1 MSRNATNTFIE
12 RGRKMLRGTNQK
24 TILCFGAAES
34 TLEQQLNDREL
45 RKKTNPYDPL
55 VYMEELV
62 DYLIQQPFENFSLQP
77 KELIDQIKAGSK
89 YPLWED
95 IQAIIWRTQGF
106 NCTGSTRSR
115 FLKSI
120 NNTRKQDNLPIIQ

>member
-1 MSRNATNTFIE
+1 
-12 RGRKMLRGTNQK
+12 MLQ
-24 TILCFGAAES
+24 ILLLKEGEKCFEEQIKKIFCFGVAES
-34 TLEQQLNDREL
+34 NLEQQLNDREL

-89 YPLWED
+89 YPLWEE
-95 IQAIIWRTQGF
+95 IQAIMMEDP
-106 NCTGSTRSR
+106 R
-115 FLKSI
+115 FQLQSK
-120 NNTRKQDNLPIIQ
+120 

>member
-1 MSRNATNTFIE
+1 
-12 RGRKMLRGTNQK
+12 MLRGTNQK

>member
-1 MSRNATNTFIE
+1 MNRNATNTFIE

-24 TILCFGAAES
+24 IILCFGAAES

-77 KELIDQIKAGSK
+77 KELIDQIKAGKEIPTLGRYSSHHDGGPK
-89 YPLWED
+89 V
-95 IQAIIWRTQGF
+95 
-106 NCTGSTRSR
+106 
-115 FLKSI
+115 SI
-120 NNTRKQDNLPIIQ
+120 AQDLLGAVS